1 MSQAALM
8 ESMERITKQLGET
21 ISAMSKLYNLELRDR
36 DNELALLRKRVEILE
51 MERADARV
59 SAQASLNSAAAS
71 GKHPLTSLPA
81 SAPMPKTSLL
91 PKLADYPLVQKYA
104 DIVRT
109 VLYEHKSASERVKWF
124 DTCVDSLV
132 RHNGG
137 GVAGVVKG
145 NLYRHFDRVMGA
157 HQAEIGYYTGATL
170 PKKGG
175 RAFRI
180 LGIDELASV
189 LVACVCDKVTENL
202 DKAG

>member
-59 SAQASLNSAAAS
+59 QTSEAHARVN
-71 GKHPLTSLPA
+71 TSLPVK
-81 SAPMPKTSLL
+81 SAPKPSLL
-91 PKLADYPLVQKYA
+91 PKLANYPLVEKYA
-104 DIVRT
+104 DLVRT
-109 VLYEHKSASERVKWF
+109 VLYEHKTASDRVKWF
-124 DTCVDSLV
+124 DNCIEGIVKHD
-132 RHNGG
+132 GG
-137 GVAGVVKG
+137 GVSGVVKG
-145 NLYRHFDRVMGA
+145 QLYRKFDQIMGA
-157 HQAEIGYYTGATL
+157 HQPEIGYYTGATL